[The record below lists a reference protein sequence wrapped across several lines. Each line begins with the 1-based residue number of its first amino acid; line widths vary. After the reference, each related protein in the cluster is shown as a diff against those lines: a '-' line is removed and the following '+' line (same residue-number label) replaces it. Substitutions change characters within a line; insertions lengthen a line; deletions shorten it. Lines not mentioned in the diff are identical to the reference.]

1 MFAIVAFLIFSVALF
16 LAGYYVWSVPQQASE
31 QVLGARLRELR
42 AHARSRS
49 KAAPDLL
56 RREHRGS
63 FAFLGDLVEWIGV
76 LRRLQELIDQAN
88 LKYRAADVF
97 GLCLL
102 LGVGSFLGLAI
113 FGGGIR
119 YLHLRAGETA
129 TVGGVTYVGELT
141 TMLFSNLILL
151 HVLIAFALGFAPAA
165 HILRVRAK
173 RLAKFEQ
180 QLPDAID
187 LFTRTMRAGHN
198 IHSGLETIATET
210 ADPVRMEFKKLME
223 ELALGSQVEPAL
235 HELGRRVP
243 LIDLKFFIT
252 SLILQ
257 RQTGANMVA
266 VLENLSMLVR
276 ERLNMAAKLKA
287 HTAQQRFSAALLCAL
302 PLVVGIGFYLLKPEY
317 IRLLWTDPTG
327 SKFFTYAIVSEIIG
341 ILIIRKI
348 ANIRV

>member
-1 MFAIVAFLIFSVALF
+1 MFA
-16 LAGYYVWSVPQQASE
+16 AGYYVWTVPQQEAS
-31 QVLGARLRELR
+31 QVLNGRLRELR
-42 AHARSRS
+42 AHSRRS
-49 KAAPDLL
+49 KNAPELL
-56 RREHRGS
+56 RREHRGA
-63 FAFLGDLVEWIGV
+63 FAFVGDLVTWVGV
-76 LRRLQELIDQAN
+76 LRRLQEMIEQAN

-97 GLCLL
+97 GLSVLLGAACFLLFGLTGAGLL
-102 LGVGSFLGLAI
+102 LLRLLVAIAIGLVPVFYI
-113 FGGGIR
+113 
-119 YLHLRAGETA
+119 
-129 TVGGVTYVGELT
+129 V
-141 TMLFSNLILL
+141 
-151 HVLIAFALGFAPAA
+151 
-165 HILRVRAK
+165 RVRAR

-198 IHSGLETIATET
+198 IHSGLETIANET

-235 HELGRRVP
+235 HGLGKRVP

-287 HTAQQRFSAALLCAL
+287 HTAQQRFSAGLLCCL
-302 PLVVGIGFYLLKPEY
+302 PLVVGIGFWILKPDY
-317 IRLLWTDPTG
+317 VRLLWTDPVG
-327 SKFFTYAIVSEIIG
+327 SKFFTYAIISEIVG
-341 ILIIRKI
+341 ILVIRKI